1 MSITG
6 ATGVIGSRLIEL
18 FNTFNNPNND
28 IVKKKKE
35 IIVVGYGWA
44 GKSFYD
50 NIDKNKYQVYV
61 VNKNNYMLNT
71 TKLKKSLYTHNDK
84 LIVPIV
90 HNGSNKDFILGS
102 VENIDLI
109 NKKVE
114 TNSLQNIKDTLYYDY
129 LVLAVGSEV
138 NDFGIEG
145 VKENCNFLKNEDDLI
160 KLRKDLMVKK
170 RYYTNESPIRIE
182 QTVGILGAGPSGIE
196 LAFEIANM
204 KKEVYIIEAMDKILP
219 MFSDEAANIVKKEL
233 EDAGIKLHLNNKVSK
248 ITEDKI
254 HTNEKTY
261 DFDIAIWN
269 CGIKPN
275 KLISLV
281 TNDNRIH
288 AYDNF
293 KMHNLKGQL
302 NLDQSQVYT
311 IGDIVAS
318 KSHGPPTAQNA
329 VQQGKYL
336 AEYFNNNFKGKPYKF
351 NELGKVIYTKN
362 YIVLDSKYGV
372 YKIPK
377 ILSPAVELFMR

>member
-1 MSITG
+1 MSISG
-6 ATGVIGSRLIEL
+6 ATGVIGSRIIEL
-18 FNTFNNPNND
+18 FTTFTNQNNEHIKNKKN
-28 IVKKKKE
+28 IV
-35 IIVVGYGWA
+35 VVGYGWA

-50 NIDKNKYQVYV
+50 NIDKKKYNVQI

-71 TKLKKSLYTHNDK
+71 TKLKKSLYSHDDK
-84 LIVPIV
+84 LIVPLQNVYRNDI
-90 HNGSNKDFILGS
+90 ILGS
-102 VENIDLI
+102 VENIDLT

-114 TNSLQNIKDTLYYDY
+114 TNSLQNVRDTLYYDY

-145 VKENCNFLKNEDDLI
+145 VKEHCNFLKDEIDLI
-160 KLRKDLMVKK
+160 KLQK
-170 RYYTNESPIRIE
+170 RYYPNESQIIRME
-182 QTVGILGAGPSGIE
+182 QKVGILGAGPAGIE
-196 LAFEIANM
+196 LAFEISNIK

-219 MFSDEAANIVKKEL
+219 MFSEEAANIVKKEL
-233 EDAGIKLHLNNKVSK
+233 EDANIKLYLSNKVSK
-248 ITEDKI
+248 ITKEKI
-254 HTNEKTY
+254 HTNQKTY
-261 DFDIAIWN
+261 DFDVAIWN

-281 TNDNRIH
+281 TNDNRIN

-293 KMHNLKGQL
+293 KVHNLKGEL
-302 NLDQSQVYT
+302 NLDQSQVYA

-336 AEYFNNNFKGKPYKF
+336 AEYFNNNLKGEPYKF

-377 ILSPAVELFMR
+377 MFSNVVELFMG